1 MSVKVGEYTASE
13 GCEFSLADANH
24 DFHTIFK
31 SNKIKDYV
39 EQNIPNY
46 SGLVCSALSEDA
58 FVDKYALELGTHG
71 SSGKTENKS
80 KKTFIKEH
88 LNENIKSRY
97 EAFYIDRPQHKY
109 DLDRSLLQECFRSA
123 GLLDDIFFICDVAYA
138 NVRED
143 LKFAKKEYSQT
154 FYWVQNAQT
163 LYDPAGKTT
172 WHSDKPY
179 FENESVD
186 DEGNVIHTSSPDS
199 TTRIL
204 SKNHFKDNHSRFVF
218 CWQNA
223 RKSKITQYPKW
234 STDLFPTATTPYN
247 YSSNIPE
254 LMLYT
259 NKDLFLGIRANKEN
273 PNDYALHD
281 AYLIITDPVK
291 RGYYGY
297 ADKNLAAKG
306 SGILSASE
314 LASYRAKG
322 DELKKFV
329 KFINESIS
337 ATGQITPLF
346 LDEVM
351 NYSSIFQ
358 VLAKKVGDASQSISC
373 CQKKIN
379 FQRFIDNEK
388 GPKAPNNIMDFESN
402 GNHAFV
408 SFDRIAIFSAL
419 NFNAPIVIGNTQEG
433 FTVFIQKELLNIHK
447 QFDNFFKKD
456 GDEYQLLNQLKTT
469 IENENGKQTFFTLNE
484 ELLTEISNNK
494 DSVKE
499 LILQACLNLNIIP
512 NDDITY
518 QIFLI
523 NYFNESNVL
532 QIFSN
537 ISPDILNYSIQD
549 YLKKIVKIY
558 NDNLQKIKENNTLG
572 IDFSDLIVIDETANI
587 LKLMTN
593 INNNIIKI
601 LEKINTKYN
610 EILRENNGDKS
621 IQDYKDTYNYID
633 LPETHKTYVG
643 ILELLKKV
651 EKLLIELSEYQKFLT
666 VNNTSMKKIK
676 EYQGVILPTVDLKSL
691 NSENNKNNLGLLP
704 KGIAKNI
711 IGYTPYSY
719 YLSNDRIVRNSDI
732 FIERSTS
739 IFGTTTSILQICN
752 ILNSEVLSNLKNKF
766 VQTIYNVLDEITIKA
781 TANNNV
787 SFISVINASKEL
799 LANLSI
805 LNPVIKVKDI
815 NVENINTFLPLLA
828 VPASQEEEP
837 TQQIVAV
844 LDTTPPYASDASD
857 ASITTT
863 KSKPKSKQNSKKNSK
878 PANSQAVNSSSEIR
892 DVLRDKKLLISTR
905 STLNFK
911 DRVELI
917 RNASDTI
924 EFLFNKIGNDNE
936 VEKTYLDQKIKIA
949 YENEIFIKGFI
960 GIFAFMSYVSITS
973 GIEAPALFTT
983 RGSGDQKKVLQ
994 NLFRM
999 LYLNLDDNKV
1009 DPNPLENLEQIK
1021 NSIKTELPT
1030 FDFITYDE
1038 LIDEQEKKLYIESLE
1053 GVKTKR
1059 QKVEIASY
1067 FNKYLSYCNE
1077 IKKALQLYE
1086 NIDSE
1091 AEIPPDGKSDFS
1103 LYSFRKLLEMNIVTV
1118 HENKPLEGK
1127 FEGINANEINANLA
1141 LLYYVENR
1149 MARKSNKPIPHP
1161 ELIGL
1166 FSQLFVESGLYS
1178 QERMFRNG
1186 GKKIGGSGDGLF
1198 EVMYDL
1204 FISDEDISGEDIQLP
1219 DDVKKF
1225 YKYKNKKITL
1235 FDIYRMNSYLLLNM
1249 PTNLEIEASSFNFY
1263 PEEIKIYVK
1272 SLNKEFQREQQRQSQ
1287 ISQLGNLA
1295 RGGPSTGRPFY
1306 DNQNLYEGP
1315 GFPERGFMP
1324 PAIGVRGGRT
1334 KKYKN
1339 KKTKKNKTKK
1349 IGGKTN
1355 KNKTKKHNKNRI
1367 KVTKKHT

>member
-13 GCEFSLADANH
+13 GCEFSLADAKH
-24 DFHTIFK
+24 DFHTIFNA
-31 SNKIKDYV
+31 NKIEDYV
-39 EQNIPNY
+39 KQNIPSY
-46 SGLVCSALSEDA
+46 VGLQCLPLSEDA
-58 FVDKYALELGTHG
+58 FVDKYALELGTEG
-71 SSGKTENKS
+71 SSGKTENKGN
-80 KKTFIKEH
+80 KTFIKEH

-109 DLDRSLLQECFRSA
+109 DLDRSLLQECFRRA

-143 LKFAKKEYSQT
+143 LKFVDNTVSQT

-234 STDLFPTATTPYN
+234 SKDLFPAATTPYN

-322 DELKKFV
+322 DELKTFV

-469 IENENGKQTFFTLNE
+469 NEGGTFFTLNE
-484 ELLTEISNNK
+484 EFLTEISNNK

-499 LILQACLNLNIIP
+499 LILQACLNLNITP

-518 QIFLI
+518 QLFLI

-537 ISPDILNYSIQD
+537 ISPDILNYSIPD
-549 YLKKIVKIY
+549 YIKKIVKIY
-558 NDNLQKIKENNTLG
+558 NNNLQNIKENNIFD
-572 IDFSDLIVIDETANI
+572 IDYSDLDIDETARI
-587 LKLMTN
+587 LEIMTG
-593 INNNIIKI
+593 INNNINKI
-601 LEKINTKYN
+601 IQKINTKYDRILN
-610 EILRENNGDKS
+610 ENIGNKS
-621 IQDYKDTYNYID
+621 IEEYKDTYNYAD
-633 LPETHKTYVG
+633 LPEKHKTYVG

-666 VNNTSMKKIK
+666 VNNTSMIKIK

-719 YLSNDRIVRNSDI
+719 YLTNDRTVRNSDI

-752 ILNSEVLSNLKNKF
+752 ILNSAVLGNLKNKF
-766 VQTIYNVLDEITIKA
+766 VQTVYNVLDEITVKA
-781 TANNNV
+781 TANNNL
-787 SFISVINASKEL
+787 SFISVINVSKEL
-799 LANLSI
+799 LKNLSI
-805 LNPVIKVKDI
+805 LNPGIKLPDI
-815 NVENINTFLPLLA
+815 RIENINTFIPLLA
-828 VPASQEEEP
+828 APASQEEEP
-837 TQQIVAV
+837 TPQIVAV
-844 LDTTPPYASDASD
+844 LGTTPPYASDASD

-863 KSKPKSKQNSKKNSK
+863 KSKPKSKQNSKKTSK

-911 DRVELI
+911 DRVDVI
-917 RNASDTI
+917 RNARDTI

-936 VEKTYLDQKIKIA
+936 VEKTYLDQTIKIA

-983 RGSGDQKKVLQ
+983 RGSGNQKKVLQ
-994 NLFRM
+994 NLFSM

-1030 FDFITYDE
+1030 FDFNTYDE
-1038 LIDEQEKKLYIESLE
+1038 LIDEQAKKLYIESLE

-1059 QKVEIASY
+1059 KKVEIASY

-1166 FSQLFVESGLYS
+1166 FSQLFVETGLYS
-1178 QERMFRNG
+1178 QESMFRNNG
-1186 GKKIGGSGDGLF
+1186 GQKLIGGGDGLF
-1198 EVMYDL
+1198 DVMYDL
-1204 FISDEDISGEDIQLP
+1204 FISDEDISTEDIPIP
-1219 DDVKKF
+1219 DVIKKF

-1249 PTNLEIEASSFNFY
+1249 PTNLEIEANNFNFY
-1263 PEEIKIYVK
+1263 PEEIRIYVK
-1272 SLNKEFQREQQRQSQ
+1272 DLNREFQREQQRESQ
-1287 ISQLGNLA
+1287 IAQLGNLA
-1295 RGGPSTGRPFY
+1295 RGGPGRPFY
-1306 DNQNLYEGP
+1306 DNQNLYKGP
-1315 GFPERGFMP
+1315 DFPERGFMP

-1355 KNKTKKHNKNRI
+1355 KNKTKKHNKNRN